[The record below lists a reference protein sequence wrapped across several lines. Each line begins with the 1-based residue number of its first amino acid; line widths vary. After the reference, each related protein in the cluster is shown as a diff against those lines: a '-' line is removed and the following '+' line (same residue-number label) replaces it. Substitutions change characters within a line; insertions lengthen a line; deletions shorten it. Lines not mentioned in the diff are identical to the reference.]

1 MLVGAARV
9 AYSDAKNGIDETRAV
24 TVVTPIGD
32 GAIAVNWEQ
41 AEPAD
46 FTVDDLAKSRPA
58 EATFAAVPP
67 AAAKAKSYAGWQK
80 DFATWV
86 AQSQSIELLKSPGSK
101 AISNPDET
109 ERDFRI
115 RIQADAREQR
125 DAAIAKVRDKYAA
138 RRTTLD
144 DRIRRAEQTVQ
155 VQNEQATGA
164 KLGAAVSVGAAIFG
178 ALLGRKTISAANI
191 GRATTAARGMS
202 KISKESEDVTR
213 ASQNVDALKAQ
224 LADLDASMQA
234 DIQSVT
240 ADFDLAKEEFQ
251 RVLLKPKRGGV
262 SVQLVGLVWVP
273 IDGPSAQRGRR
284 DAE

>member
-1 MLVGAARV
+1 MLLGAARI
-9 AYSDAKNGIDETRAV
+9 AYSDAKNGIDETRDV
-24 TVVTPIGD
+24 TMITPIGD
-32 GAIAVNWEQ
+32 GAVAVNWDQ

-46 FTVDDLAKSRPA
+46 FTVDDLARTRPPHA
-58 EATFAAVPP
+58 SFAPVPP
-67 AAAKAKSYAGWQK
+67 AAAKAKNYPGWQK
-80 DFATWV
+80 EFASWV

-101 AISNPDET
+101 AISNPDES

-125 DAAIAKVRDKYAA
+125 DAAVAKVRQKYAA
-138 RRTTLD
+138 RRTAIE
-144 DRIRRAEQTVQ
+144 DRIRRAEQAVQ
-155 VQNEQATGA
+155 VQSEQSTGA
-164 KLGAAVSVGAAIFG
+164 KMGAAVSVGAAIFG
-178 ALLGRKTISAANI
+178 ALLGRKAISAASL

-202 KISKESEDVTR
+202 KISKESEDVSR

-224 LADLDASMQA
+224 LAELDEAMQA

-240 ADFDLAKEEFQ
+240 ADFDLAGEPFQ

-273 IDGPSAQRGRR
+273 DGGRR
-284 DAE
+284 PERAK